1 MTSNREKKR
10 SIKLGVEELRSKTG
24 WDPTS
29 FTAKSSEEQ
38 LRDLNQEKRTSTIY
52 DDETDSKCSECLKCR
67 QESGDP
73 TALCETHLTEAM
85 GF

>member
-1 MTSNREKKR
+1 MVSNREKKR
-10 SIKLGVEELRSKTG
+10 SIKQGVEKLRSKAG

-29 FTAKSSEEQ
+29 FKSKSSQEQ
-38 LRDLNQEKRTSTIY
+38 LCELNQEQRTESIY
-52 DDETDSKCSECLKCR
+52 DEESESKCSDCTRCR
-67 QESGDP
+67 QETGDP